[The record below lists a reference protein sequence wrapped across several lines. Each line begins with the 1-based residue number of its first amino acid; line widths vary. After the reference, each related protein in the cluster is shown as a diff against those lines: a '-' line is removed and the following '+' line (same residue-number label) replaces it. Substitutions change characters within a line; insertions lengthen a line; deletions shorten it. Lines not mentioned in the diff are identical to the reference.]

1 MPNIPH
7 FVGGQFGKLNADA
20 LNTIVDAVNDLTAKI
35 EASPNQVSVSNAPRF
50 PIFAQITS
58 AIEEGERIVGYA
70 WKEMSWDSPTLY
82 KEQNRK
88 YDPDP
93 KKNTPI
99 ALPMN
104 GITPNQKGVVGQY
117 VWLYPAN
124 FAKSG
129 DSYLL
134 FQENYVSLGTFIGR
148 ITTGQSPIQGGVS
161 LYQVERL
168 GFNKGEI
175 VYGGQVY
182 DAYNGTEILN
192 GAIAGG
198 YSTGTGD
205 CDPIEIPLTIKEDT
219 LVVCVDVS
227 NESGSRLCIFNH
239 ANDLVVDCNCAQLL
253 SGTTSEAQT
262 SYADKTR
269 NGSDDGTP
277 NYSAERAMQ

>member
-161 LYQVERL
+161 LYQVER
-168 GFNKGEI
+168 
-175 VYGGQVY
+175 
-182 DAYNGTEILN
+182 
-192 GAIAGG
+192 
-198 YSTGTGD
+198 
-205 CDPIEIPLTIKEDT
+205 IPLTIKEDT

-262 SYADKTR
+262 SYADKTS